1 MEDKRIKLITI
12 EMFIAW
18 GMICTLFF
26 MLDLF
31 YLNSGII
38 AFSTRM
44 SPTGLSLSGIR
55 VFLIVMFS
63 NLPATLVSQSI
74 SNMLGLINA
83 PKFIIII
90 TFVLLF
96 IVTQILLWGYL
107 GNLFGSFIVLV
118 KQLFLKKTSGQKN
131 SDGN

>member
-38 AFSTRM
+38 ALSTRM
-44 SPTGLSLSGIR
+44 SPTGLSLSGII
-55 VFLIVMFS
+55 VFLIVMLS

-74 SNMLGLINA
+74 SSMLGLINA
-83 PKFIIII
+83 PKFIILI

-107 GNLFGSFIVLV
+107 GNFFGSLIVFV
-118 KQLFLKKTSGQKN
+118 KHLFLKKVQVKK
-131 SDGN
+131 